1 MHRAHPILIF
11 AALAIASPSLAKGPF
26 EFTCSGEADLK
37 VTYCCPEQPSV
48 AAKTAHLIAAKICV
62 ETGRE
67 FWELVHEDQ
76 TMEQTEVNS
85 SHTSLTGGAVGAA
98 FTKLLITAELEV
110 KLHRYEE
117 PFVTSCSE
125 TLSEAEGDKKLR
137 KLLTKVKKQLD
148 AERAAGR
155 CTWGDS

>member
-1 MHRAHPILIF
+1 MQRAHSILILVNLAF
-11 AALAIASPSLAKGPF
+11 AAPSFAKGPF
-26 EFTCSGEADLK
+26 ELTCSGEGDLK
-37 VTYCCPEQPSV
+37 VTYCCPEQPAE
-48 AAKTAHLIAAKICV
+48 AAKAAHLIAAKVCV

-67 FWELVHEDQ
+67 FWKLVHEDQ

-85 SHTSLTGGAVGAA
+85 SHTALTGGAVGAS

-110 KLHRYEE
+110 TLHRYQE
-117 PFVTSCSE
+117 PHATSCSE
-125 TLSEAEGDKKLR
+125 TLAGAAGDKKLR
-137 KLLTKVKKQLD
+137 KLLAKVDKRLT